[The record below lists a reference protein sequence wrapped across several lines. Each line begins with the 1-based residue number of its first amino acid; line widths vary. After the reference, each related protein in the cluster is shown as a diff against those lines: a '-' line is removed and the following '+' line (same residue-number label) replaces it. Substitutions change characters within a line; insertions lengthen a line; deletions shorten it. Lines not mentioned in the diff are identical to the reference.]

1 MSYFSSKSSSGALS
15 SVAHDETLIGD
26 GTLSSLLGVD
36 PSWFATNSVLANTG
50 LWVGL
55 TGNENIDGIKNFTDF
70 PTKAGSL
77 LPLNSNQFVTKD
89 YADAIAL
96 GFKFKHSVN
105 AATTVPLSP
114 VTYYNGPAND
124 GIGATLTANANGLID
139 EIDSYAPQVGDRL
152 LIKDQVDP
160 IENGIY
166 VVTDIGSVSTDFIL
180 TRADDFNST
189 STIGQGSATLVLEG
203 TPYAPPGSV
212 GNYAS
217 QFAVLTNDPITPGF
231 NQIIWSR
238 ISLPIQYFAG
248 AGLLLT
254 GTTFS
259 LDTSF
264 VSPVSEIYG
273 STLYSSALSGTGTG
287 SATGGNNI
295 FGVRAAQ
302 GATLARN
309 SNIMGPDAG
318 NGATGTVYDVNWFGR
333 GAGFQA
339 INAIASNFFGANAGN
354 GASAGDYSNMFG
366 AAAGFGATNASY
378 SNFFGR
384 DAGRNATNANNSN
397 FIGHNA
403 GKDAT
408 NSNDSTFIGTDA
420 GNVATNAFQS
430 VFLGTQSGYLA
441 TFAQS
446 STFLG
451 TGAGFNATAASG
463 SVMIGRDSGS
473 GSTGAVS
480 SIFVGNASGGNATN
494 AQHSNFFG
502 VSAGQNATNA
512 FYSTF
517 IGEQAGQNSTTA
529 ANSIFIGTNAGRNDF
544 VDNTVSGT
552 SILIGDNTS
561 TGGFKNSIAIGTGAT
576 NTAVNQLLIAPAYT
590 QLNMRGLNYTMP
602 STNVLGV
609 LNNDGAGNLS
619 WGAAVSQFQFLRNTS
634 KLSRTNSVVLTLV
647 PGMTAN
653 VTSGKTYQFT
663 ATLLTTSANTG
674 GVKAAITLA
683 GGATGTIAYQGDT
696 VQNGVAP
703 VSTRAAA
710 SNIAVGAVTAVTSA
724 TITIRG
730 TFVCT
735 ASGVMRVTFGQN
747 VAAAT
752 PSVVLANS
760 IFQVTQ
766 IN

>member
-1 MSYFSSKSSSGALS
+1 MSVEHDSSLF
-15 SVAHDETLIGD
+15 GD
-26 GTLSSLLGVD
+26 GTILSPLGVD
-36 PSWFATNSVLANTG
+36 IAALDNFYVK
-50 LWVGL
+50 L
-55 TGNENIDGIKNFTDF
+55 TGDENVNGIKNFTEF

-77 LPLNSNQFVTKD
+77 LPLNPNQFVTKD

-96 GFKFKHSVN
+96 GFKFKQSVN
-105 AATTVPLSP
+105 AATTVPLP
-114 VTYYNGPAND
+114 AVTYYNGPLND
-124 GIGATLTANANGLID
+124 GVGATLTANANGLIP

-160 IENGIY
+160 IENGIF
-166 VVTDIGSVSTDFIL
+166 VVTDIGSDDPGGSSFIL
-180 TRADDFNST
+180 TRATDFDST
-189 STIGQGSATLVLEG
+189 TTIGQGSACLVLNG
-203 TPYAPPGSV
+203 TPYLPPGSL

-217 QFAVLTNDPITPGF
+217 QFAVLTNDPISPGF

-264 VSPVSEIYG
+264 VSPISEIYG
-273 STLYSSALSGTGTG
+273 STLYSSALSGTGSG

-295 FGVRAAQ
+295 FGIRAGQ

-309 SNIMGPDAG
+309 SNILGPDAG

-333 GAGFQA
+333 GAGYQA
-339 INAIASNFFGANAGN
+339 INAIASNFLGANAGN
-354 GASAGDYSNMFG
+354 GASAAGYANMFG

-378 SNFFGR
+378 SNFIGR
-384 DAGRNATNANNSN
+384 DAGRNATNANDSN
-397 FIGHNA
+397 FIGHSA
-403 GKDAT
+403 GFNAT
-408 NSNDSTFIGTDA
+408 NANDSTFIGHDS
-420 GNVATNAFQS
+420 GNTATNAFQS
-430 VFLGTQSGYLA
+430 VFIGTQSGYLA

-446 STFLG
+446 STFVG
-451 TGAGFNATAASG
+451 TGAGFNATSASG

-473 GSTGAVS
+473 GSTGALQ

-502 VSAGQNATNA
+502 ISAGQNATNA

-552 SILIGDNTS
+552 SILLGDNTS
-561 TGGFKNSIAIGTGAT
+561 TGGFSNSIAIGTSAT
-576 NTAVNQLLIAPAYT
+576 NDRVNQFKVAPAYT
-590 QLNMRGLNYTMP
+590 QFSFRGVNYNMP
-602 STNVLGV
+602 SSNALGV
-609 LNNDGAGNLS
+609 LSNDGAGNLT
-619 WGAAVSQFQFLRNTS
+619 WGASVSQFQFLRNTTN
-634 KLSRTNSVVLTLV
+634 LTRTNSVVLTLV
-647 PGMTAN
+647 PGMSATVTAGKIYQFKATLFT
-653 VTSGKTYQFT
+653 TSG
-663 ATLLTTSANTG
+663 NTG
-674 GVKAAITLA
+674 GVKAAMTLA
-683 GGATGTIAYQGDT
+683 GGAAGTIIYQGDT

-710 SNIAVGAVTAVTSA
+710 NNIAVGAVTAVTSA
-724 TITIRG
+724 TITITG

-747 VAAAT
+747 VASAT
-752 PSVVLANS
+752 ASVVLANS